1 MSLLSMATS
10 GGARTV
16 KLLFPFQAN
25 AVGLWR
31 TRHAGLQLLAA
42 WPDSAEHV
50 PFEFH
55 QPCAMQGQTVA
66 KSPAHLR
73 RRVITVFSQHG
84 RPGAALPIEPA
95 PSVYKTAYM
104 SMQNLHID

>member
-42 WPDSAEHV
+42 
-50 PFEFH
+50 
-55 QPCAMQGQTVA
+55 
-66 KSPAHLR
+66 
-73 RRVITVFSQHG
+73 
-84 RPGAALPIEPA
+84 
-95 PSVYKTAYM
+95 
-104 SMQNLHID
+104 